1 MPNPEPTPLVFREGA
16 GIFYFKM
23 RLKNSGEAL
32 YFSAL
37 NHTLADK
44 LGQMLKDSS
53 IAILDPSEDE
63 KEMLEYMD
71 GIGGY
76 QLSIK
81 VLFDNIEVYEISY
94 AGE

>member
-1 MPNPEPTPLVFREGA
+1 MPNPEPTPLVFQKGA
-16 GIFYFKM
+16 GTFYFKM
-23 RLKNSGEAL
+23 RLKNTGKAL

-44 LGQMLKDSS
+44 LGQLMNGTSL
-53 IAILDPSEDE
+53 AVLDPSDDE

-81 VLFDNIEVYEISY
+81 VPFDNIEVYEMAY
-94 AGE
+94 VGE